1 MAKSNA
7 QKQEDVFL
15 TVTSKPLPLPI
26 RLVSCHCISVQ
37 LTVVFFKQRD
47 QYLN

>member
-1 MAKSNA
+1 MAKSNL
-7 QKQEDVFL
+7 QKQEPEKKRTDVFL
-15 TVTSKPLPLPI
+15 TVEPLPLPI
-26 RLVSCHCISVQ
+26 RLVSVQ